1 MWFTVS
7 MTITILAG
15 GMSPERD
22 VSLSSACLIANAL
35 LDKGHRISLV
45 DVYEG
50 VLAGESP
57 SHSSGAF
64 VSASDGKRFS
74 YAVPSRE
81 PDLEALRAR
90 NGGREELVG
99 PGVLELCRA
108 SDLAFIALH
117 GGMGENG
124 QIQAFF
130 DVCAIPYTG
139 SGYAGCLLAM
149 DKDVTKRLLVREGIL
164 TAEWVSLSC
173 ADWPKASDGYPAEG
187 LSRSLDLVAGK
198 VGFPCVVKPRSAGS
212 SVGVSM
218 VDDSGGLAAALTAAA
233 KWESSVIVEKKI
245 VGREFSVGVLDGKA
259 LPPIEIVPKAGWYSY
274 ENKYQAG
281 LSEEICPARLSA
293 AETATVQ
300 AQALAVH
307 RCLGLGGYSR
317 VDFILDN
324 SGEFWCLEA
333 NTLPG
338 MTRTSLLP
346 QEAKVIGIDY
356 EDLCD
361 TIARLSVKT
370 RD

>member
-1 MWFTVS
+1 MWFTVR

-22 VSLSSACLIANAL
+22 VSLSSACLVANAL
-35 LDKGHRISLV
+35 LDKGHRIALV

-50 VLAGESP
+50 VRAGDSP

-74 YAVPSRE
+74 YAVPPRE
-81 PDLEALRAR
+81 PDLAALKAR
-90 NGGREELVG
+90 NGGRDELIG

-124 QIQAFF
+124 QIQAYF

-149 DKDVTKRLLVREGIL
+149 DKDVTKRLLVRDGIL

-173 ADWPKASDGYPAEG
+173 AGWATEPSGGQSPELERALG
-187 LSRSLDLVAGK
+187 RVAGEI
-198 VGFPCVVKPRSAGS
+198 GFPCVVKPCSAGS
-212 SVGVSM
+212 SVGVSI
-218 VDDSGGLAAALTAAA
+218 VDDPVALAAALAEAA
-233 KWESSVIVEKKI
+233 KWESSVLVEKKI
-245 VGREFSVGVLDGKA
+245 EGREFSVGILDGQA
-259 LPPIEIVPKAGWYSY
+259 LPPIEIVPKSGFYSY

-281 LSEEICPARLSA
+281 LTEEVCPARLSA
-293 AETATVQ
+293 PETEAVQ

-307 RCLGLGGYSR
+307 RCLGLGSYSR
-317 VDFILDN
+317 IDFILDRA
-324 SGEFWCLEA
+324 GGFWCLEA

-338 MTRTSLLP
+338 MTPTSLLP
-346 QEAKVIGIDY
+346 QEARAFGISY

-361 TIARLSVKT
+361 TIARLAAKT
-370 RD
+370 R

>member
-1 MWFTVS
+1 
-7 MTITILAG
+7 
-15 GMSPERD
+15 MSPERD
-22 VSLSSACLIANAL
+22 VSLSSACLVANAL
-35 LDKGHRISLV
+35 LDKGHRIALV

-50 VLAGESP
+50 VRAGESA

-64 VSASDGKRFS
+64 VSAADGKRFS

-81 PDLEALRAR
+81 PDLAALKAR
-90 NGGREELVG
+90 NGGRDELVG
-99 PGVLELCRA
+99 PGVLDLCRA

-149 DKDVTKRLLVREGIL
+149 DKDVTKRLLVRDGLL

-173 ADWPKASDGYPAEG
+173 EGWATDSSGTPSDGLRRA
-187 LSRSLDLVAGK
+187 LALVSDG

-218 VDDSGGLAAALTAAA
+218 VDDAVGLASALTAAA
-233 KWESSVIVEKKI
+233 RWESSVIVERKI
-245 VGREFSVGVLDGKA
+245 TGREFSVGVLDGQA

-281 LSEEICPARLSA
+281 LTEEICPARLTS
-293 AETATVQ
+293 AETENVQ
-300 AQALAVH
+300 ARALAVH
-307 RCLGLGGYSR
+307 RCLGLGSYSR
-317 VDFILDN
+317 IDFILDQT
-324 SGEFWCLEA
+324 GEFWCLEA

-338 MTRTSLLP
+338 MTPTSLLP
-346 QEAKVIGIDY
+346 QEARAAGISY

-361 TIARLSVKT
+361 TIARIAVKAG
-370 RD
+370 D

>member
-1 MWFTVS
+1 

-22 VSLSSACLIANAL
+22 VSLSSACLVANAL
-35 LDKGHRISLV
+35 LEKGHRVSLV

-50 VLAGESP
+50 VRAGDSP

-64 VSASDGKRFS
+64 VSAADGRRFA
-74 YAVPSRE
+74 YTVPPCE
-81 PDLEALRAR
+81 PDLAALRER
-90 NGGREELVG
+90 NGGRNELIG
-99 PGVLELCRA
+99 PGVLDLCRA
-108 SDLAFIALH
+108 SDLAFVALH

-149 DKDVTKRLLVREGIL
+149 DKDVTKRLLVRDEIL

-173 ADWPKASDGYPAEG
+173 EGWATDSSGNPSDA
-187 LSRSLDLVAGK
+187 LRRALDLVARE

-212 SVGVSM
+212 SVGVTM
-218 VDDSGGLAAALTAAA
+218 VDDSVGLSSALAAAA
-233 KWESSVIVEKKI
+233 KWESSVIVERKI
-245 VGREFSVGVLDGKA
+245 TGREFSVGVLDGQA

-281 LSEEICPARLSA
+281 LTEEICPARLTA
-293 AETATVQ
+293 AETSDLQ
-300 AQALAVH
+300 AKALAVH
-307 RCLGLGGYSR
+307 RCLGLGSYSR
-317 VDFILDN
+317 IDFILDEA
-324 SGEFWCLEA
+324 GDFWCLEA

-338 MTRTSLLP
+338 MTPTSLLP
-346 QEAKVIGIDY
+346 QEARAVGISY

-361 TIARLSVKT
+361 KIARLAVNI